1 LLNKK
6 TRNVCTQDFSI
17 GEGSLSYI
25 LQALGDTSKSDLGD
39 IGFGKATSATL
50 PKETQK

>member
-6 TRNVCTQDFSI
+6 TTNVCTQDFSI
-17 GEGSLSYI
+17 GEGSFSYI

-39 IGFGKATSATL
+39 IGFRKATSATL
-50 PKETQK
+50 PEETQK